1 MVMEGKDTMWVQMLG
16 GVGGVYLIIA
26 SVFLVKKEARS
37 SAHSDLLIPQAT
49 LQRPPVSHRMT
60 YTSGR

>member
-16 GVGGVYLIIA
+16 RVGGVYLIIA

-37 SAHSDLLIPQAT
+37 SAHSDFLIPQAT
-49 LQRPPVSHRMT
+49 LQ
-60 YTSGR
+60 